1 MTISLIVTCYT
12 SIYLLLLNLPLEIFL
27 VFRWMHVTNEVKK
40 LVTINIWKQEQ
51 KMTSNET
58 LLQINCCSSAQQTY
72 YMHMN
77 PVITSTI
84 GVISAPHLSPVYRP
98 FQKPHFLKEFPQLWL
113 SLSLS
118 VSISLSLSSS
128 SSSASSSL
136 SLSLLR
142 STGPFLEQGLVIIVS
157 RPLQQQTETNIL
169 KSVLP
174 THFKSVIINAPFV
187 KTP

>member
-98 FQKPHFLKEFPQLWL
+98 FQQPHFVKEFPRWWL

-128 SSSASSSL
+128 SSSSL
-136 SLSLLR
+136 LLR

-157 RPLQQQTETNIL
+157 SPLQQQTETNIL